1 MGRVPV
7 QTQTLSILDPT
18 SQLGREIIDGLAS
31 EFPDLRWRLFH
42 TTDTDEHLIADIGSQ
57 PNVVAPLNDLDELS
71 GSAAVIA
78 CRSLDRPRSTSLLD
92 WLTHHPEVALVD
104 ASQPGLAGDRALTV
118 LDRAPRRRGQPRWY
132 HLLDPALAAPVRL
145 LQALGSLH
153 PIRAHVTV
161 FRSASGFGSGAVE
174 ELAVQAAARLTGL
187 APASPRVLPAV
198 LAFDLAPAH
207 SSVHQQ
213 LARQTADVLPEVELH
228 LQAVETGV
236 FFGHA
241 ASFFVTL
248 REAVGERRVR
258 AALRDAGIRLAR
270 SNQLVRPSD
279 LVDDDIATCAHL
291 HVADTALRGW
301 LAADGL
307 RLAGAAAVVRITTD
321 AMSF

>member
-1 MGRVPV
+1 M

-18 SQLGREIIDGLAS
+18 SLLGREIIDGLAA

-42 TTDTDEHLIADIGSQ
+42 TTGVDEHLIAEIGSQ
-57 PNVVAPLNDLDELS
+57 PSVVAPLEALDELT

-78 CRSLDRPRSTSLLD
+78 CRPIAPPRVTLLLD
-92 WLTHHPEVALVD
+92 WLTRHPEVALVD
-104 ASQPGLAGDRALTV
+104 ASQPGIAGDRALTV
-118 LDRAPRRRGQPRWY
+118 LDRAPRRKGQPRWY
-132 HLLDPALAAPVRL
+132 HLLDPALAGPVRL
-145 LQALGSLH
+145 LQALVSLR
-153 PIRAHVTV
+153 PARAHITV

-174 ELAVQAAARLTGL
+174 ELAVQAAARLSGQ
-187 APASPRVLPAV
+187 APASPRLLPAV

-207 SSVHQQ
+207 SNVHEQ
-213 LARQTADVLPEVELH
+213 LARQTADLLPGVELH

-248 REAVGERRVR
+248 HEAVGERRVR

-270 SNQLVRPSD
+270 SSQSVRPSD
-279 LVDDDIATCAHL
+279 LVDEDAATCAYL
-291 HVADTALRGW
+291 RVADTAVRGW